1 MASGG
6 VYAETLELPKVP
18 DSIISGSSFIKWD
31 DDSGLAQT
39 CTLKIDSNGY
49 VLFWKFEEKAETD
62 LLDVIQIND
71 VRTGKYARMPKDS
84 KVKELIKSKLS
95 SSENLEDHCITVLYG
110 PNFVETNAVNFVAS
124 SVEDAKLWFD
134 CLMSFCQHVL
144 PANASPLNFL
154 EKHYTKLMVQANPDG
169 SIPVKLITK
178 YLASAKD
185 DKKKVYDTLQSLGLA
200 SRKDDAIQIS
210 DFTLDTFLLFM
221 SRICNRQDIDKIFTE
236 IGAKKKPY
244 LTVDQFVVFLNQY
257 QRDPRLNEILFPYYD
272 TERAMNL
279 ISTYEPNKQFSA
291 KGHLS
296 VQGFTRYLMSEH
308 NTVINSDRLA
318 LHQDMNAPL
327 SHYFINSSHNTY
339 LTGHQLTGKS
349 SVEIYRQALMSGC
362 RCIELDCWDGKSED
376 QEPCITHGMTL
387 CTEVSFKD
395 VIEAIAESA
404 FKTSDYPVILS
415 FENHCSRLQQ
425 RKMAQY
431 CVSIFGDMLLDKPID
446 DFPLDDG
453 KPLPSPKALSRKII
467 IKNKKK
473 LPKAAN
479 SESAS
484 GQDGAT
490 SNGNE
495 ATTSDVTDGETTQN
509 GAPAVDELSES
520 IKSDGGENLKDVLEK
535 NKEKKDEEDEV
546 ESENVLSDLVNYI
559 QPVHFKSF
567 DYAETRNKSY
577 EMTSF
582 VETVATTLLKQ
593 EPVEFV
599 NYNKRQLSRIYPKGT
614 RVGSENYMPQVFWNA
629 GCQLVALNFQ
639 TLDVPMMLNLGK
651 FEYNGKCGYIRKP
664 DFMCRT
670 DRSFDPF
677 AESTVDGIIAGAVEV
692 KVISGQFLS
701 ERKVGTYVEV
711 DMYGLPADTV
721 RRKHRTKTVTSNGMN
736 PVYDDEPF
744 RFNKVVLPNLAV
756 LRLAVYEESGK
767 LIGNR
772 VLPVDSI
779 QPGYRHIKL
788 KSDCNQALCLP
799 VLFVYIVT
807 TDYVPSGFSD
817 FADALTNP
825 IAFQSKAD
833 QRGHMLESL
842 MDEEEASSQVPELQ
856 PKLAP
861 ASVPANARRASS
873 QFPGPTSKS
882 VKQSMSV
889 GNLGNGAPLPSN
901 RSVSLTADHIE
912 RKENSS
918 RKFKRSQST
927 KKREEP
933 KIVPVPIQ
941 ELRDHKN
948 LQKLKEKHRK
958 DMTLL
963 VRKHMKE
970 KDRVQKQH
978 FTTQEKL
985 AKDMDKEVESTKK
998 KLDKTLKRATKSG
1011 KYEEIYKEGVQEV
1024 SSLRKDH
1031 EMRMNVLKLDQREE
1045 VITLIEKQLKEQ
1057 HDFAKE
1063 SIDPEFQE
1071 LRSVMDIT
1079 KTKQSKKL
1087 AEVHVRKINDLKKSQ
1102 DLLNSTE
1109 LKLVSK
1115 ERKSKDEIQRLKREQ
1130 NKRHIEQAVKERQK
1144 ANEFHDKE
1152 MQQLKES
1159 HDQLLEQLEDV
1170 KEKSVLELKQLYEKR
1185 CRQIRNADLE
1195 VHYATLYAEEQ
1206 EESKL

>member
-18 DSIISGSSFIKWD
+18 DTIVSGSTFIKWD
-31 DDSGLAQT
+31 DDSGLAQA
-39 CTLKIDSNGY
+39 CTLKIDPCGY

-62 LLDVIQIND
+62 LLDVIQISD
-71 VRTGKYARMPKDS
+71 VRNGKYARMPKDS
-84 KVKELIKSKLS
+84 KVKDLIKSKLAS
-95 SSENLEDHCITVLYG
+95 PENLEDHCITVLYG
-110 PNFVETNAVNFVAS
+110 PNFVETNAINFVALD
-124 SVEDAKLWFD
+124 VKDAKLWFD

-154 EKHYTKLMVQANPDG
+154 EKHYTKLMVQANPDEA
-169 SIPVKLITK
+169 IPVKLITK
-178 YLASAKD
+178 YLASNKD
-185 DKKKVYDTLQSLGLA
+185 DKKKVYDTLQSLGLP
-200 SRKDDAIQIS
+200 SKKEDAIKIS

-244 LTVDQFVVFLNQY
+244 LTVAQFVEFLNKY

-272 TERAMNL
+272 TERAMSFIN
-279 ISTYEPNKQFSA
+279 TYEPNKQFA
-291 KGHLS
+291 EKGHLS

-308 NTVINSDRLA
+308 NTVINNDRLA

-362 RCIELDCWDGKSED
+362 RCVELDCWDGKSED
-376 QEPCITHGMTL
+376 QEPCITHGLTW

-395 VIEAIAESA
+395 VVEAIAESA

-446 DFPLDDG
+446 DFPIDDG
-453 KPLPSPKALSRKII
+453 KPLPSPKALMRKII

-479 SESAS
+479 PESSAS
-484 GQDGAT
+484 QEGPVANGTEAT
-490 SNGNE
+490 SP
-495 ATTSDVTDGETTQN
+495 DVTDGDTPQIEVAT
-509 GAPAVDELSES
+509 DELSES
-520 IKSDGGENLKDVLEK
+520 VKSEGGESLKDILDK
-535 NKEKKDEEDEV
+535 NKEKKEVDQPEEEV

-567 DYAETRNKSY
+567 EYAETRDKSY

-582 VETVATTLLKQ
+582 VETGATTLLKQ

-677 AESTVDGIIAGAVEV
+677 AESTVDGIIAGSVEV

-721 RRKHRTKTVTSNGMN
+721 RRKYRTKTVTNNGLN
-736 PVYDDEPF
+736 PVYDEEPF

-756 LRLAVYEESGK
+756 LRIAVYEESGK
-767 LIGNR
+767 LIGHR

-799 VLFVYIVT
+799 VLFVSIVT
-807 TDYVPSGFSD
+807 ADYVPSGFSD

-825 IAFQSKAD
+825 IAFQSKAEI
-833 QRGHMLESL
+833 RGHMLESL
-842 MDEEEASSQVPELQ
+842 MDDDEASSQVPEMQ

-861 ASVPANARRASS
+861 VLPANIRRSS
-873 QFPGPTSKS
+873 AQFQAQGGRC
-882 VKQSMSV
+882 VKPSMSV
-889 GNLGNGAPLPSN
+889 GNLGNGTQCSSN
-901 RSVSLTADHIE
+901 RSVSLTADHIDGT
-912 RKENSS
+912 ENSS
-918 RKFKRSQST
+918 RRFKRSQST
-927 KKREEP
+927 KKREEDP
-933 KIVPVPIQ
+933 KIVPVPIH

-948 LQKLKEKHRK
+948 VEKVKEKHKK
-958 DMTLL
+958 DMSLL

-970 KDRVQKQH
+970 KDRLQKQH

-985 AKDMDKEVESTKK
+985 AKDMDKEIETTKK
-998 KLDKTLKRATKSG
+998 KLDKTLKRASKSG
-1011 KYEEIYKEGVQEV
+1011 KYEEVYKEGVQEV
-1024 SSLRKDH
+1024 ASLRKDH
-1031 EMRMNVLKLDQREE
+1031 EMRMNVLKLEQREE
-1045 VITLIEKQLKEQ
+1045 VIALIEKQLKEQ
-1057 HDFAKE
+1057 HALAKE
-1063 SIDPEFQE
+1063 SVQPEFDE
-1071 LRSVMDIT
+1071 LRVVMELT

-1087 AEVHVRKINDLKKSQ
+1087 AEVH
-1102 DLLNSTE
+1102 
-1109 LKLVSK
+1109 
-1115 ERKSKDEIQRLKREQ
+1115 ER
-1130 NKRHIEQAVKERQK
+1130 
-1144 ANEFHDKE
+1144 
-1152 MQQLKES
+1152 
-1159 HDQLLEQLEDV
+1159 
-1170 KEKSVLELKQLYEKR
+1170 
-1185 CRQIRNADLE
+1185 
-1195 VHYATLYAEEQ
+1195 
-1206 EESKL
+1206 